1 MKKVYITAAVLCAL
15 IAAFCVYKSLP
26 TKPTELPEPIEDTA
40 RIVEE
45 RAEPILETEKMVSD
59 HEMSEESAQTTGEAL
74 TEQGEAPAKK
84 TAAESADADGSYDN
98 PIDYESLRKVNDDIY
113 AWLYIPGTEINYPIL
128 QSDASNDDYYLDH
141 NVYGNK
147 DANGSIFS
155 ESLYNDTD
163 FGDFAT
169 ILYGHRM
176 RSGKMFGKLQKL
188 YSGESSIKQHR
199 EIIVYTQEEEL
210 HYKVFA
216 AMSFS
221 SYHILDY
228 YNGFGTQEDIDKF
241 VEDLNNHHSMS
252 SYFEEDTGLS
262 LDDRI
267 LILSTCLSN
276 NREQRFL
283 VLAKLV

>member
-1 MKKVYITAAVLCAL
+1 MKKVYIAASVVCIL
-15 IAAFCVYKSLP
+15 ISAFCVYKSLP
-26 TKPTELPEPIEDTA
+26 TKPTVLPEPIEDTA
-40 RIVEE
+40 AIVAAREE
-45 RAEPILETEKMVSD
+45 MLQDT
-59 HEMSEESAQTTGEAL
+59 EESTSPGAQVVEL
-74 TEQGEAPAKK
+74 
-84 TAAESADADGSYDN
+84 AESAAVAATQTDSETTSDEPYDD
-98 PIDYESLRKVNDDIY
+98 PINFESLRETNEDIY

-128 QSDASNDDYYLDH
+128 QSDASDDDFYLDH
-141 NVYGNK
+141 NVYGKK

-188 YSGESSIKQHR
+188 YSGESNVKQHR
-199 EIIVYTQEEEL
+199 KIVVYTSEKEL
-210 HYKVFA
+210 HYQVFA

-221 SYHILDY
+221 SYHILNY
-228 YNGFGTQEDIDKF
+228 YNEFATQEDVDKF
-241 VEDLNNHHSMS
+241 VEDLNGHHSMS
-252 SYFEEDTGLS
+252 SYFEEGTDLT

-267 LILSTCLSN
+267 LILSTCLTN
-276 NREQRFL
+276 NREQRFI